1 MIRTYLS
8 ALVVLFVSL
17 GSPPAAHQEPA
28 TVGYYRAPAIHGETI
43 VFTAEGDLWTVPVQ
57 GGVARRVTS
66 HPGEE
71 SRARISPDGSTIA
84 FSASYEGP
92 TELYTMPIGGGLPTR
107 RTWEGAPALAV
118 GWTPDGRILYTTPGS
133 STLPSWQLATIDP
146 RTNRRELLPLAEAS
160 DGTFDPAGR
169 TLYFTRYAFQGSHT
183 KRYQGG
189 TAQNIWKY
197 ASGAAEAVP
206 LTADYPG
213 TSREPMWWEH
223 RIYFASDRD
232 GTVNLWSMDEDGHD
246 LKQLTHHRGWDV
258 LAPTLGDGRIVYQ
271 LGADLHR
278 YDIASATDTTLDIR
292 LATDFDQR
300 RVRWVTNS
308 IDYLTT
314 AHLSADGSRV
324 VLTARGQ
331 VFVAPTGQAGGRF
344 VEASLGS
351 GAQVRYRQ
359 ARFAP
364 DGKTLLAL
372 SDRTGETE
380 WWRLAANGVGD
391 PEQLTRDA
399 HVLRWDGVPSPD
411 GQWLAYYDKNQVLWL
426 YRFGQR
432 SAVAIDSTPDG
443 DFADLAWS
451 PDSKYL
457 AYVRPAVTFGR
468 IWLYGVQAARRTA
481 VTTDRA
487 DSYSPAFTPDG
498 KWLYFLSDRTFQSLV
513 GAPWGPRQPE
523 PFFDRQTKI
532 YALAL
537 QPGLRFPFQA
547 ADELQSTSTPPDTA
561 KRPAATPAKPGAAA
575 PATPAIVLDG
585 IAQRLVEVPIAA
597 GNYEALSA
605 NGTRLFWLTRQ
616 TTVEHPAALQALDIG
631 NTDITAKTLADDV
644 RSYELSGDGKK
655 LLFRKGNALD
665 VIDATSGPSANLDK
679 AAVNLT
685 GWTFPLDPREEWRQM
700 FDEAWRLERDYFYD
714 PRMHGLDWPGIR
726 AKYRPLVERV
736 ADRNDLSDLLAQMVS
751 ELSALHIF
759 VYGGDLREGKDQVQT
774 ASLGAELTRDSAGG
788 GWRVR
793 HIYRGDPDYPTA
805 LAPLAQV
812 SAAVHEGDV
821 IQQINGMS
829 TASVSSPAALLEGTA
844 GKQVLLHVVPAGD
857 GPARD
862 VIVTPINT
870 QAARSLRYDDWEVSR
885 RDIVD
890 SAGGGQIGYVHLRSM
905 TSADIARWAR
915 DFYPVFNR
923 AGLIIDVRHNT
934 GGNIDSWVLEKLLR
948 KAWFY
953 WQPRVGS
960 PYWNMQWAFRGH
972 LVVLCD
978 AWTASDGEAFTE
990 GFRRLGLGRVIGTRT
1005 WGGEIWLSSSNFLVD
1020 RGIATAAE
1028 FGVYGPEGRWLIE
1041 GHGVDPDSVVDNLP
1055 HSTYNGSDA
1064 QLQAA
1069 ITYLQRQIR
1078 DHPLPV
1084 PPAPA
1089 YPKKG
1094 GP

>member
-1 MIRTYLS
+1 MRRTYWS
-8 ALVVLFVSL
+8 ALVVFFVSL
-17 GSPPAAHQEPA
+17 GSFPTAHQD
-28 TVGYYRAPAIHGETI
+28 TGTLGYYRSPALHGETI
-43 VFTAEGDLWTVPVQ
+43 VFTAEGDLWTVPLQ
-57 GGVARRVTS
+57 GGVARRLTS
-66 HPGEE
+66 HLGEE
-71 SRARISPDGSTIA
+71 SHAAISPDGATIA
-84 FSASYEGP
+84 FSANYEGP
-92 TELYTMPIGGGLPTR
+92 TEVYTMPIGGGLPTR
-107 RTWEGAPALAV
+107 RTWEGAPALAA

-133 STLPSWQLATIDP
+133 STLPSWQLATLDP

-160 DGTFDPAGR
+160 DGSYDPTGR

-189 TAQNIWKY
+189 TAQNIWKF

-206 LTADYPG
+206 LTADYAG
-213 TSREPMWWEH
+213 TSRTPMWWQN
-223 RIYFASDRD
+223 RLYFASDRD
-232 GTVNLWSMDEDGHD
+232 GTINLWSMDESGHD

-258 LAPTLGDGRIVYQ
+258 LTPALADGRIVYQ

-278 YDIASATDTTLDIR
+278 YDIATAGDTTLEIR

-300 RVRWVTNS
+300 RVRWVTNPM
-308 IDYLTT
+308 DYLTT
-314 AHLSADGSRV
+314 AHLATDASRV

-331 VFVAPTGQAGGRF
+331 VFVAPTGQAGGRL
-344 VEASLGS
+344 VDVTQSS

-359 ARFAP
+359 ARFSS
-364 DGKTLLAL
+364 DGKTVLAL

-426 YRFGQR
+426 YRFDR
-432 SAVAIDSTPDG
+432 RTAVAIDSTADG
-443 DFADLAWS
+443 DFADLTWS

-468 IWLYGVQAARRTA
+468 IWLYGVQDARRTA
-481 VTTDRA
+481 LTTDRS
-487 DSYSPAFTPDG
+487 DGYSPAFTPDG

-537 QPGLRFPFQA
+537 QPGLRFPFQP
-547 ADELQSTSTPPDTA
+547 ADELQSPAPADTTKKTGTPA
-561 KRPAATPAKPGAAA
+561 KSGAAATPAPG
-575 PATPAIVLDG
+575 IVLDG
-585 IAQRLVEVPIAA
+585 IAQRLMEVPTPA

-616 TTVEHPAALQALDIG
+616 TTVDRPAALQALDIG
-631 NTDITAKTLADDV
+631 NTDVTPKTLVDDV
-644 RSYELSGDGKK
+644 KGYELSGDGKK
-655 LLFRKGNALD
+655 LLVRKSTALD
-665 VIDATSGPSANLDK
+665 VIDASSGPNANLDK
-679 AAVNLT
+679 AAVNLS

-714 PRMHGLDWPGIR
+714 PHMHGLDWPAIR
-726 AKYRPLVERV
+726 TKYRPLVERV

-759 VYGGDLREGKDQVQT
+759 VYGGDLRQGGDQVLT
-774 ASLGAELTRDSAGG
+774 ASLGADLARDSAAG
-788 GWRVR
+788 GWRVG

-805 LAPLAQV
+805 LAPLAQA

-829 TASVSSPAALLEGTA
+829 TTSVSTPAALLEGTA
-844 GKQVLLHVVPAGD
+844 GKQVLLHVAPAG
-857 GPARD
+857 GGSARD
-862 VIVTPINT
+862 VIVTPINGL
-870 QAARSLRYDDWEVSR
+870 QARNLRYDDWEVSR
-885 RDIVD
+885 RSIVD
-890 SAGGGQIGYVHLRSM
+890 SAGGGQIGYVHLRAM
-905 TSADIARWAR
+905 TSSDIARWAR
-915 DFYPVFNR
+915 DFYPVFDR
-923 AGLIIDVRHNT
+923 AGLIIDVRHNS

-953 WQPRVGS
+953 WQPRVGN

-1041 GHGVDPDSVVDNLP
+1041 GHGVDPDTVVDNLP
-1055 HSTYNGSDA
+1055 HATSGGSDA

-1069 ITYLQRQIR
+1069 IAYLQKQIR
-1078 DHPLPV
+1078 EHPLPV
-1084 PPAPA
+1084 PPAPS

-1094 GP
+1094 AP

>member
-1 MIRTYLS
+1 MQRALWS
-8 ALVVLFVSL
+8 ALLCVLLLPGTARRQQPVTL
-17 GSPPAAHQEPA
+17 
-28 TVGYYRAPAIHGETI
+28 GYYRSPALRGGTI
-43 VFTAEGDLWTVPVQ
+43 VFTAEGDLWTVPLQ
-57 GGVARRVTS
+57 GGLARRLTS

-71 SRARISPDGSTIA
+71 SHAAISPDGSTIA
-84 FSASYEGP
+84 FSANYEGP
-92 TELYTMPIGGGLPTR
+92 TELYTMPSGGGLPTR

-133 STLPSWQLATIDP
+133 STLPAWQLATLDP
-146 RTNRRELLPLAEAS
+146 RTNRRDVLPLAEAS
-160 DGTFDPAGR
+160 DGAFDSTGR

-189 TAQNIWKY
+189 TAQSIWKY
-197 ASGAAEAVP
+197 ARGAAEAVP
-206 LTADYPG
+206 LTADYAG
-213 TSREPMWWEH
+213 TSRTPMWWRN

-232 GTVNLWSMDEDGHD
+232 GTINLWSMDADGHD

-258 LAPTLGDGRIVYQ
+258 LTPALADGSIVYQ

-278 YDIASATDTTLDIR
+278 YDIAAATDTTLEIR
-292 LATDFDQR
+292 LASDFDQR
-300 RVRWVTNS
+300 RVRWVTNPM
-308 IDYLTT
+308 DYLTT
-314 AHLSADGSRV
+314 AHLAPDGARV

-331 VFVAPTGQAGGRF
+331 VFVAPAGQAGGRF
-344 VEASLGS
+344 VDVTRGS

-359 ARFAP
+359 ARFAS
-364 DGKTLLAL
+364 DGKTIFAL
-372 SDRTGETE
+372 SDKSGETE
-380 WWRLAANGVGD
+380 WWRLPANGVGE

-411 GQWLAYYDKNQVLWL
+411 GQWLAFYDKNQVLWL
-426 YRFGQR
+426 YRSDKR
-432 SAVAIDSTPDG
+432 TAVAIDSTPDG
-443 DFADLAWS
+443 DFADLVWS

-457 AYVRPAVTFGR
+457 AYVRPAVTFSR
-468 IWLYGVQAARRTA
+468 IWLYGVLDARRTA
-481 VTTDRA
+481 VTTERA

-532 YALAL
+532 YGLAL
-537 QPGLRFPFQA
+537 LPGLRSPFQP
-547 ADELQSTSTPPDTA
+547 ADELQAAATDTA
-561 KRPAATPAKPGAAA
+561 KQPPAAL
-575 PATPAIVLDG
+575 VLDG
-585 IAQRLVEVPIAA
+585 IAQRLVEVPIPA

-616 TTVEHPAALQALDIG
+616 TTIERPAALQALDMG
-631 NTDITAKTLADDV
+631 NSDITPKTLVDDV
-644 RSYELSGDGKK
+644 KSYELSADGKK
-655 LLFRKGNALD
+655 VLLRKGNALD
-665 VIDATSGPSANLDK
+665 VIEASSGPSANLDK

-714 PRMHGLDWPGIR
+714 PHMHGLDWPAAR
-726 AKYRPLVERV
+726 AKYRPLVERI
-736 ADRNDLSDLLAQMVS
+736 ADRDELSDLLAQMVS

-759 VYGGDLREGKDQVQT
+759 VYGGDQREGKDQVQT
-774 ASLGAELTRDSAGG
+774 ASLGAELTRDSGGG
-788 GWRVR
+788 GWRVS

-805 LAPLAQV
+805 LSPLAQP
-812 SAAVHEGDV
+812 AAGVHEGDV
-821 IQQINGMS
+821 IQQINGMA
-829 TASVSSPAALLEGTA
+829 TASVSSPAALLEGAA
-844 GKQVLLHVVPAGD
+844 GRQVLLHVAPAG
-857 GPARD
+857 GGAARD
-862 VIVTPINT
+862 VIVTPIST
-870 QAARSLRYDDWEVSR
+870 QQARSLRYDDWEVSR
-885 RDIVD
+885 RGIVD
-890 SAGGGQIGYVHLRSM
+890 SGSGGQIGYVHLRSM
-905 TSADIARWAR
+905 TSSDIARWAR
-915 DFYPVFNR
+915 DFYPVFDR
-923 AGLIIDVRHNT
+923 AGLIVDVRHNT

-972 LVVLCD
+972 VVVLCD

-1020 RGIATAAE
+1020 KGIATAAE

-1041 GHGVDPDSVVDNLP
+1041 GHGVDPDTVVDNLP
-1055 HSTYNGSDA
+1055 HATYTGSDA

-1069 ITYLQRQIR
+1069 LSYLEREIR
-1078 DHPLPV
+1078 AHPLPV
-1084 PPAPA
+1084 PAAPA

-1094 GP
+1094 AP

>member
-1 MIRTYLS
+1 MTRAWLS
-8 ALVVLFVSL
+8 ACAVLFVSL
-17 GSPPAAHQEPA
+17 DVTPGQEPG
-28 TVGYYRAPAIHGETI
+28 TMGYYRSPTIRGETI
-43 VFTAEGDLWTVPVQ
+43 VFTAEGDLWSVPLQ
-57 GGVARRVTS
+57 GGLARRLTS

-71 SRARISPDGSTIA
+71 SRATISPDGAMIA

-92 TELYTMPIGGGLPTR
+92 TEVYTMPTAGGLPTR

-118 GWTPDGRILYTTPGS
+118 GWTPDGRVLYTTSGA

-146 RTNRRELLPLAEAS
+146 RTNRREVLPLAEAS
-160 DGTFDPAGR
+160 DGAYDPSGQ

-189 TAQNIWKY
+189 TAQNIWKFGR
-197 ASGAAEAVP
+197 GAAEAVP

-213 TSREPMWWEH
+213 TSRTPMWWQS

-232 GTVNLWSMDEDGHD
+232 GTMNLWSMDTTGRD
-246 LKQLTHHRGWDV
+246 LRQLTHHRGWDV
-258 LAPTLGDGRIVYQ
+258 LSPALADGHIVYQ

-278 YDIASATDTTLDIR
+278 YDVVAGSDTTLDIR
-292 LATDFDQR
+292 LASDFDQR
-300 RVRWVTNS
+300 RVRWVTNPM
-308 IDYLTT
+308 DYLTT
-314 AHLSADGSRV
+314 VHLATDGSRV

-331 VFVAPTGQAGGRF
+331 VFVAATGQAGGRF
-344 VEASLGS
+344 VDVTQAT

-364 DGKTLLAL
+364 DGKTVLAL
-372 SDRTGETE
+372 SDQSGETE
-380 WWRLAANGVGD
+380 WWRLPANGVGA
-391 PEQLTRDA
+391 PEQLTHDA
-399 HVLRWDGVPSPD
+399 RVLRWDGVPSPD
-411 GQWLAYYDKNQVLWL
+411 GRWLASYDKNQVLWL
-426 YRFGQR
+426 YRFDTR
-432 SAVAIDSTPDG
+432 TTVVIDSSRDG
-443 DFADLAWS
+443 DFADLTWS

-457 AYVRPAVTFGR
+457 AYVRPEPAFSR
-468 IWLYGVQAARRTA
+468 IWLYGVLDARRTP
-481 VTTDRA
+481 VTTERA

-537 QPGLRFPFQA
+537 ATGLRFPFQP
-547 ADELQSTSTPPDTA
+547 ADELQ
-561 KRPAATPAKPGAAA
+561 AAA
-575 PATPAIVLDG
+575 PADTAKKTPAVPAVKPVATIAFSGL
-585 IAQRLVEVPIAA
+585 AQRLFEVPIAA
-597 GNYEALSA
+597 GNFEALSA
-605 NGTRLFWLTRQ
+605 NATRLFWLARQ
-616 TTVEHPAALQALDIG
+616 TTAEHPAALAALDIG
-631 NTDITAKTLADDV
+631 NTDVTTKTLVDDV
-644 RSYELSGDGKK
+644 GSYELSADGKK
-655 LLFRKGNALD
+655 LLVRKGNALD
-665 VIDATSGPSANLDK
+665 VIDASSGANASLDK
-679 AAVNLT
+679 AAVDLS

-714 PRMHGLDWPGIR
+714 PHMHGLDWPAVR
-726 AKYRPLVERV
+726 AKYRPLIDRV

-759 VYGGDLREGKDQVQT
+759 VYGGDEREGRDQIQT
-774 ASLGAELTRDSAGG
+774 ASLGAELVPDSAGG
-788 GWRVR
+788 GWRVG
-793 HIYRGDPDYPTA
+793 HVYRGDPDYPTA
-805 LAPLAQV
+805 LAPLAQ
-812 SAAVHEGDV
+812 SAVGVREGDIV
-821 IQQINGMS
+821 QQINGQA
-829 TASVSSPAALLEGTA
+829 TASPMNPAALLEGTA
-844 GKQVLLHVVPAGD
+844 GKQVLLHVVPSGGAA
-857 GPARD
+857 ARD
-862 VIVTPINT
+862 VIVNPITT
-870 QAARSLRYDDWEVSR
+870 QQARSLRYDDWEVSR

-890 SAGGGQIGYVHLRSM
+890 SAGGGRIGYIHLRSM
-905 TSADIARWAR
+905 TGSDIARWAR
-915 DFYPVFNR
+915 DFYPVFDR

-953 WQPRVGS
+953 WQPRVGN

-972 LVVLCD
+972 IVVLCD

-1041 GHGVDPDSVVDNLP
+1041 GHGVDPDTVVDNLP
-1055 HSTYNGSDA
+1055 HTTYNGTDA

-1069 ITYLQRQIR
+1069 IAYLEREIR
-1078 DHPLPV
+1078 EHPIPV

-1089 YPKKG
+1089 YPHKG
-1094 GP
+1094 AP